1 MARHPGSQ
9 GLRLFV
15 FTEYRYDGQNAFDT
29 RRGRAL
35 LVTSASSQETPMSHD
50 NPLPHFDHW
59 VHGQSM
65 PPRGGEYFETENP
78 WDGRAWARVARGNAA
93 DVEAAVQSAK
103 NAFESAA
110 WAGLTPSE
118 RGRLLWKAADLIAA
132 NADRLASIEQ
142 RDNGKLMSEVSSQV
156 RYMADYFRYYAGLA
170 DKIQSAVIPTDK
182 KGVFA
187 YTRYEAK
194 GVIAI
199 ITPWNSPLTL
209 TSWKLAP
216 ALAAGCTVVI
226 KPSEFTSGSMI
237 ELAKLLTTAG
247 LPPGVVNVVTG
258 FGGEVGEPLV
268 THKHVAHIGFTGG
281 SVAGRKIYELAARN
295 FKTVTLELGGK
306 SPNIVFDDA
315 DIEQA
320 VKGVVSGIF
329 AASGQSC
336 QAGSRLLLQRTI
348 HDKFIDALVSFM
360 SDVKMGDPNDPAT
373 QIGPIATRP
382 QFEKILSYI
391 EIAKAEGARCV
402 LGGRSRP
409 DLGAG
414 QFIEP
419 TIFVDVRNDMRIA
432 QEEVFGPVLSVIP
445 FDDAQDAIRIGND
458 VDFGLAAA
466 VWTRDLERSM
476 LMTEKLKAGT
486 VWVNNYRA
494 TSFTSPFGGFKE
506 SGIGRESG
514 IDAIKEYFDT
524 KCVWVSAALDVPNP
538 FIRR

>member
-1 MARHPGSQ
+1 MSSVQDLP
-9 GLRLFV
+9 
-15 FTEYRYDGQNAFDT
+15 RYAHYIDA
-29 RRGRAL
+29 AA
-35 LVTSASSQETPMSHD
+35 VPPAS
-50 NPLPHFDHW
+50 
-59 VHGQSM
+59 
-65 PPRGGEYFETENP
+65 GEYLPTDDP
-78 WDGRAWARVARGNAA
+78 YSGRTWALVARGNAA
-93 DVEAAVQSAK
+93 DAEAAVQAADR
-103 NAFESAA
+103 AFTQGA
-110 WAGLTPSE
+110 WPALTPSE
-118 RGRLLWKAADLIAA
+118 RGRLLWRLADLVTA
-132 NADRLASIEQ
+132 NAARLAEIEQ
-142 RDNGKLMSEVSSQV
+142 RDNGKLAAEVVAQV
-156 RYMADYFRYYAGLA
+156 RYMGDYFRYYAGLA
-170 DKIQSAVIPTDK
+170 DKVQSSVIPTDK

-226 KPSEFTSGSMI
+226 KPSEFTSASML
-237 ELAKLLTTAG
+237 EFARLFDEAG
-247 LPPGVVNVVTG
+247 FPKGVVNVVTG
-258 FGGEVGEPLV
+258 LGPEVGEALV
-268 THKHVAHIGFTGG
+268 THPRVAHIGFTGG
-281 SVAGRKIYELAARN
+281 SAAGRKIYELAARH

-315 DIEQA
+315 DLDQA

-336 QAGSRLLLQRTI
+336 QAGSRLLLQRSI
-348 HDKFIDALVSFM
+348 HDAFIARLLDFM
-360 SDVKMGDPNDPAT
+360 RDVRMGDPARADT

-391 EIAKAEGARCV
+391 EIAKAEGATCV

-419 TIFVDVRNDMRIA
+419 TIFTGVRNDMRIA
-432 QEEVFGPVLSVIP
+432 QEEVFGPVLAVIP
-445 FDDAQDAIRIGND
+445 FDDEAEALRIAND
-458 VDFGLAAA
+458 IPFGLAAA
-466 VWTRDLERSM
+466 VWTRDLHRAM
-476 LMTEKLKAGT
+476 AMTDKIQAGT

-494 TSFTSPFGGFKE
+494 TSFTSPFGGYKD

-514 IDAIKEYFDT
+514 SETIKEYLNT
-524 KCVWVSAALDVPNP
+524 KCVWISTDLDVPNP